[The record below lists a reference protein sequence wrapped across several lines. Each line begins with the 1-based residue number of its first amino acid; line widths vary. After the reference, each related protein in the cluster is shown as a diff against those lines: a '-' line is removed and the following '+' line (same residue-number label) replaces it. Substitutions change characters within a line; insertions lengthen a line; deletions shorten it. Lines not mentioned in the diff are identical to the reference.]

1 MSKKVEI
8 YTWRICPFCV
18 KAKQLLNSEGI
29 DFIEY
34 DIQGNR
40 EKMAQLKKQTGSGSV
55 PQVFVD
61 GKFYGG
67 CDEIHALHADG
78 TFDQIFK

>member
-8 YTWRICPFCV
+8 YTWRICPYCV
-18 KAKQLLNSEGI
+18 KAKQLLESEEI
-29 DFIEY
+29 EYIEY
-34 DIQGNR
+34 DIQGDR
-40 EKMAQLKKQTGSGSV
+40 EKLAELKEETGSGSV

-61 GKFYGG
+61 GEFHGG

-78 TFDQIFK
+78 SFDGIFK